1 MSHEMYENDSAMYY
15 KEAAWHGLGTVVED
29 AFNPRQALKQA
40 GLDWTVDQ
48 SQWLDIQMPD
58 GKVIQDAKHRANVR
72 SDTGDV
78 LGWVGT
84 CYQPLQNSELA
95 EIAYSLNGSDSV
107 VESCGSLFNGGQ
119 VYFLI
124 RGESFDTG
132 NGSDTVERYML
143 LTNGHDGMLRATAK
157 PTSVRVVCNN
167 TLTMALNQQGQ
178 SFGFTHNGDMA
189 MKIQEAKEAMS
200 LFRETGQFFKDA
212 VGVLNYRQVTTES
225 VQKFWTEIYQDLFE
239 EIPMN
244 PENKEEE
251 RAKKRAKVTM
261 STWAETFDSER
272 QVAGTNMWNAFNA
285 VTNWMDHKTRYIGT
299 PEKKAENRL
308 HSNLFGKTETKKKQ
322 VFKAAL
328 AAS

>member
-15 KEAAWHGLGTVVED
+15 KKKAWHGLGTVVEQ
-29 AFNPRQALKQA
+29 AYNPRQALEMA
-40 GLDWTVDQ
+40 GLGWTVEQ
-48 SQWLDIQMPD
+48 SDYLEVHLPN
-58 GKVIQDAKHRANVR
+58 GESVIDHNHRANVR
-72 SDTGDV
+72 SDTQDI

-84 CYQPLQNSELA
+84 RYQPLQNTELA

-132 NGSDTVERYML
+132 NGNDTVERYML

-157 PTSVRVVCNN
+157 PTSIRVVCNN

-189 MKIQEAKEAMS
+189 MKIQEAKEAMAM
-200 LFRETGQFFKDA
+200 FRETGQFFKDA
-212 VGVLNYRQVTTES
+212 VSVLNYRSVTIES
-225 VQKFWTEIYQDLFE
+225 VQKFWTEIYQDMFE

-261 STWAETFDSER
+261 SEWAKTFDEER
-272 QVAGTNMWNAFNA
+272 EVAGSNMWNAFNA
-285 VTNWMDHKTRYIGT
+285 VTNWMDHKTRYNGT

-308 HSNLFGKTETKKKQ
+308 HSNLWGKSETKKKK